1 MNRQKHIWFVL
12 FVVLFAFT
20 SEAQVTFETK
30 VSRKKLGINERV
42 RVDFIMNAD
51 GDDFNPPSFE
61 GFSVVGGP
69 NQSISNSYIN
79 RKRTYSKTYSYFL
92 SPLKQGTLR
101 IGKASIYV
109 SGQTYTTTPVSLQV
123 TSAVKTP
130 SDGLGNNPEVIA

>member
-20 SEAQVTFETK
+20 SQAQVTFETK
-30 VSRKKLGINERV
+30 VSRKKLGLNERV

-61 GFSVVGGP
+61 GFRVVGGP

-79 RKRTYSKTYSYFL
+79 RKRTYSKTHSYFL
-92 SPLKQGTLR
+92 SPCLR
-101 IGKASIYV
+101 GDK
-109 SGQTYTTTPVSLQV
+109 
-123 TSAVKTP
+123 K
-130 SDGLGNNPEVIA
+130 